1 LPNPIDNSEHRKT
14 VLPGGLRIVSESIPH
29 VRSISLG
36 VWVQNGTRDEQP
48 EENGIS
54 HFIEHMMFKGTQR
67 RKASDIAESLE
78 AYGGH
83 LNAFTGKEL
92 TCYYAHVLD
101 EHLPLAIDVLA
112 DMMTESVFSAEEIAK
127 EKSVVIEEIN
137 AVEDTPEELV
147 QDFFM
152 RDLFPAHAL
161 GYSTLGTREIVSA
174 FQRDHLFD
182 YMRRHYS
189 QNRLLVA
196 AAGNVKHDDLVAQV
210 GERFG
215 ILPANGARVLSPP
228 PVKSISGSVA
238 EDDCSQMHICLGT
251 LALRFD
257 DPRKFV
263 LLVLNTLFGG
273 GMSSRLFQTIREQHG
288 LAYSVFSF
296 HDFMLDTGLFG
307 VYLGTDPDR
316 AKQATALLHQ
326 ELHKLRDEPVSPAEL
341 NRTIN
346 QLKGSLMLG
355 LESTSSRMSRLAK
368 MEIYLGEYVT
378 LDEVCAGIESVTTE
392 QIQQLAQE
400 LFADER
406 MTATIIRPADKNAG
420 IGKGVTNVK
429 VEISNPRKPVKKK
442 TSRGR
447 MENENRR
454 SQRDQDKRKSRRAH
468 SGRRRVARSAR
479 TRNSGGKRRGNR

>member
-1 LPNPIDNSEHRKT
+1 LQISLDNSLQQKT
-14 VLPGGLRIVSESIPH
+14 VLPGGLRIVSEYIPH

-54 HFIEHMMFKGTQR
+54 HFIEHMMFKGTER
-67 RKASDIAESLE
+67 RRASDIAESLE
-78 AYGGH
+78 AVGGH

-101 EHLPLAIDVLA
+101 EHLPLAVDVLA
-112 DMMTESVFSAEEIAK
+112 DMLADSVFDADEMTK

-137 AVEDTPEELV
+137 SVEDAPEDLV

-152 RDLFPAHAL
+152 RDLFPEHAL
-161 GYSTLGTREIVSA
+161 GYSTLGTRELVSA
-174 FQRDHLFD
+174 FQRDQLFD
-182 YMRRHYS
+182 YTRRHYS
-189 QNRLLVA
+189 QNRLLIA
-196 AAGNVKHDDLVAQV
+196 AAGNLQHADLVAQV
-210 GERFG
+210 GERFNR
-215 ILPANGARVLSPP
+215 LPANGARVLLPP
-228 PVKSISGSVA
+228 PVKSVPSSVA
-238 EDDCSQMHICLGT
+238 EDECSQTHICLGT
-251 LALRFD
+251 LALRFN

-263 LLVLNTLFGG
+263 LLVLNTLLGG

-296 HDFMLDTGLFG
+296 HDFLLDTGLFG
-307 VYLGTDPDR
+307 VYLGTDPER
-316 AKQATALLHQ
+316 AEQATALLRQ
-326 ELHKLRDEPVSPAEL
+326 ELKRLREEQVTANEL

-378 LDEVCAGIESVTTE
+378 LDDVCAGIESVTAG
-392 QIQQLAQE
+392 QIMQLAQE

-406 MTATIIRPADKNAG
+406 LTSTIIRPTSENG
-420 IGKGVTNVK
+420 M
-429 VEISNPRKPVKKK
+429 RK
-442 TSRGR
+442 T
-447 MENENRR
+447 
-454 SQRDQDKRKSRRAH
+454 
-468 SGRRRVARSAR
+468 
-479 TRNSGGKRRGNR
+479 

>member
-1 LPNPIDNSEHRKT
+1 LQTPIDNSEHQKT
-14 VLPGGLRIVSESIPH
+14 VLPGGLRLVSEYIPH

-36 VWVQNGTRDEQP
+36 VWVQNGTRDERQ

-54 HFIEHMMFKGTQR
+54 HFIEHMMFKGTKR
-67 RKASDIAESLE
+67 RKASDIAESIE
-78 AYGGH
+78 AVGGH

-101 EHLPLAIDVLA
+101 ENLSLAVDVLA
-112 DMMTESVFSAEEIAK
+112 DMLADSVFDAEEIAK
-127 EKSVVIEEIN
+127 EKSVIIEEIN
-137 AVEDTPEELV
+137 SVEDTPEDLV

-152 RDLFPAHAL
+152 RDLFPQHAL

-174 FQRDHLFD
+174 FHRDQLFD
-182 YMRRHYS
+182 YTRRHYS
-189 QNRLLVA
+189 QSRLLVA
-196 AAGNVKHDDLVAQV
+196 AAGNVNHDELLAQV

-215 ILPANGARVLSPP
+215 ILPVNGARVLVPP
-228 PVKSISGSVA
+228 PVKSIPSSVT
-238 EDDCSQMHICLGT
+238 EDECSQTHICLGA

-263 LLVLNTLFGG
+263 LLVLNTLLGG

-307 VYLGTDPDR
+307 VYLGTDPER
-316 AKQATALLHQ
+316 AEQAAALLRQ
-326 ELHKLRDEPVSPAEL
+326 ELKRLRDELIAPTEL
-341 NRTIN
+341 NRTVN

-378 LDEVCAGIESVTTE
+378 LDEVCAGIENVTAE

-406 MTATIIRPADKNAG
+406 MTLTIIRPASANAM
-420 IGKGVTNVK
+420 
-429 VEISNPRKPVKKK
+429 RK
-442 TSRGR
+442 T
-447 MENENRR
+447 
-454 SQRDQDKRKSRRAH
+454 
-468 SGRRRVARSAR
+468 
-479 TRNSGGKRRGNR
+479 

>member
-1 LPNPIDNSEHRKT
+1 MQNSIDNSAHQKT
-14 VLPGGLRIVSESIPH
+14 VLPGGLRVVSEYIPH
-29 VRSISLG
+29 VRSIALG
-36 VWVQNGTRDEQP
+36 IWVQNGTRDERS

-78 AYGGH
+78 AVGGH

-101 EHLPLAIDVLA
+101 EHLSLAVDVIA
-112 DMMTESVFSAEEIAK
+112 DMLTASVYDAGEMTK
-127 EKSVVIEEIN
+127 EKSVIIEEIN
-137 AVEDTPEELV
+137 SVEDAPEDLV

-152 RDLFPAHAL
+152 RDLFPNHAL
-161 GYSTLGTREIVSA
+161 GFSTLGTREIVAA
-174 FQRDHLFD
+174 FQRDQLFD
-182 YMRRHYS
+182 YTHRHYT
-189 QNRLLVA
+189 QNRLLIA
-196 AAGNVKHDDLVAQV
+196 AAGNIKHTDLVAQV
-210 GERFG
+210 GERFN
-215 ILPANGARVLSPP
+215 ILPVNGARVLTRPSA
-228 PVKSISGSVA
+228 KSIPGSVT
-238 EDDCSQMHICLGT
+238 EDDCSQTHVCMGT

-263 LLVLNTLFGG
+263 MLVLNTLLGG

-296 HDFMLDTGLFG
+296 HDFLLDTGLFG
-307 VYLGTDPDR
+307 VYLGADPER
-316 AKQATALLHQ
+316 AEQAIALSRR
-326 ELHKLRDEPVSPAEL
+326 ELQRLQDERVAAAEL

-392 QIQQLAQE
+392 QIQRLAQE
-400 LFADER
+400 LFNEER
-406 MTATIIRPADKNAG
+406 ITSTIIRSAN
-420 IGKGVTNVK
+420 
-429 VEISNPRKPVKKK
+429 
-442 TSRGR
+442 
-447 MENENRR
+447 
-454 SQRDQDKRKSRRAH
+454 H
-468 SGRRRVARSAR
+468 SGV
-479 TRNSGGKRRGNR
+479 

>member
-1 LPNPIDNSEHRKT
+1 VHHKT
-14 VLPGGLRIVSESIPH
+14 VLPGGLRIVSEHIPH
-29 VRSISLG
+29 VRSVSLG
-36 VWVQNGTRDEQP
+36 VWVQNGTRDERP

-78 AYGGH
+78 AVGGH

-92 TCYYAHVLD
+92 TCYYAHILD
-101 EHLPLAIDVLA
+101 EHLPLAVDVLA
-112 DMMTESVFSAEEIAK
+112 DMLTGSVFDAEEMTK
-127 EKSVVIEEIN
+127 EKSVIIEEIN
-137 AVEDTPEELV
+137 SVEDTPEDLV

-152 RDLFPAHAL
+152 RDLYPEHAL

-174 FQRDHLFD
+174 FQRDQLFD
-182 YMRRHYS
+182 YARRHYPQS
-189 QNRLLVA
+189 RLLIA
-196 AAGNVKHDDLVAQV
+196 AAGNIKHADLVAQT

-215 ILPANGARVLSPP
+215 ILPSNGARVLLPP
-228 PVKSISGSVA
+228 PMDSIPGSVTD
-238 EDDCSQMHICLGT
+238 DDCSQTHICLGT
-251 LALRFD
+251 RALCFD

-263 LLVLNTLFGG
+263 LLVLNTLLGG

-307 VYLGTDPDR
+307 VYLGTDPER
-316 AKQATALLHQ
+316 AEQAMALLRQ
-326 ELHKLRDEPVSPAEL
+326 ELRRLQEEQITAAEL

-368 MEIYLGEYVT
+368 MEIYLGTYVT
-378 LDEVCAGIESVTTE
+378 LDEVCAGIESVTAG

-400 LFADER
+400 LFAEER
-406 MTATIIRPADKNAG
+406 LTSTIIRPATENG
-420 IGKGVTNVK
+420 M
-429 VEISNPRKPVKKK
+429 RK
-442 TSRGR
+442 T
-447 MENENRR
+447 
-454 SQRDQDKRKSRRAH
+454 
-468 SGRRRVARSAR
+468 
-479 TRNSGGKRRGNR
+479 